1 MLRIFQILILLTL
14 IFIFLQDCILLIGTQ
29 QLLIAPFFI
38 VTVLLVLFFVKPK
51 YFLIKLL
58 DIYKYTPFKYLVFF
72 ILFMFFTSVVLFNI
86 GVTTMIISRIILIYG
101 LTVIPAIL
109 FAIYIFPKYFSYKKL
124 LHFFIYAYQLII
136 YYGILDFLCRILFRT
151 KAPLYSIICSR
162 NYYSHVL
169 GYSVNLSSELL
180 ERASSIF
187 FEPSFFATFIFL
199 FIPFCYVLYRSNLK
213 ILNDLTVDKFF
224 KIYLIVISWIA
235 LFLTK
240 SPIYIILSFVY
251 IPIFFYK
258 NVIKFLKKYVF
269 ILILLFF
276 LLPIGFLSINPE
288 SSISNNPVIVRV
300 EHTIRSFGDLES
312 LVVVEPSLAT
322 RIISTVNTFQ
332 AVKKHPLVGVGY
344 GNTKETMYKQYSNTN
359 TPLTYEILRSMWT
372 GMCFASPNI
381 FWSYLL
387 QTGFIGTFLL
397 YLYFIKS
404 LITANK
410 IKFYFIKQERVLLET
425 AILIAIN
432 YIIISFYWSIDIYP
446 MMWFIFG
453 ILNSFIF
460 LYKNQVK
467 KYKMEKKYVEN
478 DIT

>member
-14 IFIFLQDCILLIGTQ
+14 IFIFLQDCIFLIGTQ

-38 VTVLLVLFFVKPK
+38 VAVLLVLFSVNPK
-51 YFLIKLL
+51 HFLIKLL
-58 DIYKYTPFKYLVFF
+58 NIYKYTPFKYLIFF
-72 ILFMFFTSVVLFNI
+72 ILFMLFSSILLLNI
-86 GVTTMIISRIILIYG
+86 GVTIRILLRIILIYG
-101 LTVIPAIL
+101 LTVIPTIL

-169 GYSVNLSSELL
+169 GYSVNLNNELL

-199 FIPFCYVLYRSNLK
+199 FLPFCYVLYNSNLK
-213 ILNDLTVDKFF
+213 ILNNITIDKFF
-224 KIYLIVISWIA
+224 KIYLIIISWIA

-240 SPIYIILSFVY
+240 SPIYIILSFIY

-258 NVIKFLKKYVF
+258 NIIKFLKKYVF

-276 LLPIGFLSINPE
+276 LLPIGFLCINPE
-288 SSISNNPVIVRV
+288 SSMNDNPVIVRV
-300 EHTIRSFGDLES
+300 QHTIHSFGDLES

-332 AVKKHPLVGVGY
+332 AVKNHPLIGVGY
-344 GNTKETMYKQYSNTN
+344 GNTKETMYEQYSKTN
-359 TPLTYEILRSMWT
+359 TPLTYEILRSMGV

-397 YLYFIKS
+397 YLYFIIS
-404 LITANK
+404 IITVNK
-410 IKFYFIKQERVLLET
+410 IKYYFIKQERILLET
-425 AILIAIN
+425 SILIAIN
-432 YIIISFYWSIDIYP
+432 YIVISFYWSIDIYP

-453 ILNSFIF
+453 TLNSFIF
-460 LYKNQVK
+460 LYKNRVK

-478 DIT
+478 NIT